1 MQIRSISGLN
11 FNSKAKKQA
20 VKSIKI
26 TPIQKEQV
34 QLNGNQTNAE
44 KTNNAEKKPTFK
56 IYISCSAPKSIAL
69 EENRGFLKG
78 FYTPLDPADEEKELP
93 KNSD

>member
-11 FNSKAKKQA
+11 FNFKSKKQA

-34 QLNGNQTNAE
+34 QLNGNQSNAE
-44 KTNNAEKKPTFK
+44 KANSPEKKPTFK

-78 FYTPLDPADEEKELP
+78 FYTPLNAADKEKELP